1 MNLHQEVVDPG
12 MDVDLP
18 SNQEPVTHPNSVGS
32 GLRRLGSLIGAVTTT
47 KAGAV
52 GLVIIGLYATV
63 ALIGPWLA
71 PYSATTLDVTN
82 MHGAPS
88 LAHPFGTDAFGRDVF
103 SRVLNGARGTIL
115 VAVGATTVGV
125 TCGVF
130 VGLVTGYYRGWVD
143 EVIMRIVDG
152 LMSFPS
158 LLLALLIVTTL
169 GSSGWNVLLAIGL
182 VFTPRVA
189 RIVRAAALS
198 VRGQEF
204 VEAARL
210 RGESG
215 LYIML
220 REILPNVSAPTTVEA
235 AIRLSYAILLTTSL
249 SFLGLGA
256 QPPSPDW
263 GLMVAESRENISI
276 APWALV
282 FPSLAISF
290 LVVGANL
297 LADGIRDALNYGSE
311 RT

>member
-1 MNLHQEVVDPG
+1 MELQRVE
-12 MDVDLP
+12 
-18 SNQEPVTHPNSVGS
+18 S
-32 GLRRLGSLIGAVTTT
+32 GNIEIQIQPTFSQRIKGTGRSLAVLLRSIARTR
-47 KAGAV
+47 AGA
-52 GLVIIGLYATV
+52 IGLGIFSAYILI

-71 PYSATTLDVTN
+71 PHSAYEQDFLKVN
-82 MHGAPS
+82 QSPS
-88 LAHPFGTDAFGRDVF
+88 LSHWFGTDAFGRDVL
-103 SRVLNGARGTIL
+103 SRILVGARSTISMA
-115 VAVGATTVGV
+115 VAATFVGV
-125 TCGVF
+125 SAGVM
-130 VGLVTGYYRGWVD
+130 VGLVTGYYGGWVD

-169 GSSGWNVLLAIGL
+169 GSSGINVILAIGL

-189 RIVRAAALS
+189 RIVRSAVLA

-204 VEAARL
+204 IEAARL

-215 LYIML
+215 IYIMT

-256 QPPSPDW
+256 QPPTPDW
-263 GLMVAESRENISI
+263 GLMVSQSREYISV
-276 APWALV
+276 APWTV
-282 FPSLAISF
+282 IFPSLAISF

-297 LADGIRDALNYGSE
+297 LADGIRDVLSGGK
-311 RT
+311 RD